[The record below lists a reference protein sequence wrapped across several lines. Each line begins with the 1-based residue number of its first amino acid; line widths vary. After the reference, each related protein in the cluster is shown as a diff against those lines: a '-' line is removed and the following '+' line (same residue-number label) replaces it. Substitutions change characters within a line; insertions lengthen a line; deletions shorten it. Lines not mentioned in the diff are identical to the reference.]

1 MKALRNVFERTGV
14 LLAVLVLAACA
25 DDVPVVK
32 WSRPG
37 ATYEQFVADR
47 GACVD
52 QTRESSKPY
61 FIGGVHYGNRTDML
75 NTDQFQKCMT
85 RHGFTRDPKGYA
97 APPGDEVP
105 LGP

>member
-1 MKALRNVFERTGV
+1 MRKGSALVVFASI
-14 LLAVLVLAACA
+14 LLAACA

-47 GACVD
+47 AACVD
-52 QTRESSKPY
+52 QTRESSEPY

-75 NTDQFQKCMT
+75 NTDQFLKCMA
-85 RHGFTRDPKGYA
+85 RRGYARDPKGYA